1 MDQIAR
7 TQKQLGAAIRRERKL
22 AGLSQAE
29 LGSRIGLRQAT
40 VSSLEAGEDATR
52 VQTLLAALAAL
63 NLELVVRPRTKGSA
77 REIEDIF

>member
-1 MDQIAR
+1 VDQIAR

-40 VSSLEAGEDATR
+40 VSSLEAGDATR

-77 REIEDIF
+77 REIEDMF